1 MVAAH
6 QQLCQ
11 EFGISI
17 SHITEQNSHN
27 KVSKGKLPYNKLTYH
42 KDVSDGEFACVKT
55 KLADIT
61 KRSTEDSFEEVLDS
75 KSFVEFGNKHLSSPG
90 IRSYLSARIFSN
102 LDPTEVNIFS
112 FLDLVC
118 DLGSGKDL

>member
-1 MVAAH
+1 M
-6 QQLCQ
+6 
-11 EFGISI
+11 
-17 SHITEQNSHN
+17 
-27 KVSKGKLPYNKLTYH
+27 
-42 KDVSDGEFACVKT
+42 KT

-75 KSFVEFGNKHLSSPG
+75 KSFVHFGNQHLSSPG
-90 IRSYLSARIFSN
+90 ARSHLRARIFSN
-102 LDPTEVNIFS
+102 LNPTEVNIFS